1 MMEYRK
7 KLGTIV
13 GSKAIV
19 PVAYDRSIIKENNGT
34 YTFLLRVDD
43 QFYRVPG
50 KTLKEAQNI
59 MELFEPEVCEAFEV
73 PQSVFCTVRGN

>member
-19 PVAYDRSIIKENNGT
+19 PVAYDRSIIKEGDGT
-34 YTFLLRVDD
+34 YTFLLRVGD
-43 QFYRVPG
+43 QFYRAPG
-50 KTLKEAQNI
+50 KTLAEAQSI
-59 MELFEPEVCEAFEV
+59 LDLFEPEVYEGLA
-73 PQSVFCTVRGN
+73 PQSVFYPGGN